1 MLTLPRQRGAEAE
14 GRGLA
19 EREACSSPCGR
30 KNRVS
35 PSGLLRTRLVDAVC
49 IRSRQCGWW
58 PRLTCP
64 GQSLTKPCDVV
75 NHFPIL
81 FFFNLFFNYS
91 RHAVSCSFRLTT

>member
-35 PSGLLRTRLVDAVC
+35 PTVWAPADTAGRRRVHSQSPV
-49 IRSRQCGWW
+49 W
-58 PRLTCP
+58 P
-64 GQSLTKPCDVV
+64 VAEA
-75 NHFPIL
+75 H
-81 FFFNLFFNYS
+81 
-91 RHAVSCSFRLTT
+91 VSWSVSN